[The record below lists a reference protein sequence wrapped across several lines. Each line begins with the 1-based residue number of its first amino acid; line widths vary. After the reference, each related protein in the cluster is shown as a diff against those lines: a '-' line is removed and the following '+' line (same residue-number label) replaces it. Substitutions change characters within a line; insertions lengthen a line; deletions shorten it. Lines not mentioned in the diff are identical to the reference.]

1 MKKISPAVLI
11 FALAACATQNEPAP
25 SATASPATFTQPS
38 RETQITQ
45 AATAPLNDLNLVR
58 ADIPAV
64 LKLAEKGPYLPP
76 HNPSC
81 AGLGT
86 EVTALDAVLGPDLDA
101 PASPSNP
108 GLLERGSGAA
118 GNAAVGALR
127 GAAEGVVPFRSW
139 VRKLSGAER
148 YSREVAAAIAA
159 GSVRR
164 AYLKGLGQV
173 ANCPPPAAPIA
184 SK

>member
-1 MKKISPAVLI
+1 MKKIAPALLLLT
-11 FALAACATQNEPAP
+11 LAACAAHNEP
-25 SATASPATFTQPS
+25 SAPATYAQPS
-38 RETQITQ
+38 RETQISQ
-45 AATAPLNDLNLVR
+45 AATTPLSDLNLVR

-64 LKLAEKGPYLPP
+64 LRSAEKGPYHLPRDA
-76 HNPSC
+76 SC
-81 AGLGT
+81 AGIAAD
-86 EVTALDAVLGPDLDA
+86 VTAIDAVLGPDLDV
-101 PASPSNP
+101 PATPSNP

-127 GAAEGVVPFRSW
+127 GAAEGAVPFRGW

-164 AYLKGLGQV
+164 AFLKGLGQV
-173 ANCPPPAAPIA
+173 GGCGAPAAPITA
-184 SK
+184 K